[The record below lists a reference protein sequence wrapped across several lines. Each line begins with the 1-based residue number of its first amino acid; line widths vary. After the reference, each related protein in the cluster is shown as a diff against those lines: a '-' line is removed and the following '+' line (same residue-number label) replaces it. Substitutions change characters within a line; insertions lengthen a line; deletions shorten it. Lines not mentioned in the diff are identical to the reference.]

1 MKWRDLYAD
10 SEDQK
15 EFAGLNGFADVPEN
29 ERKSGCV
36 VEVGSKVAKGAQFIF
51 KSPLLSAAAFI

>member
-15 EFAGLNGFADVPEN
+15 EFAGLNDFADVPEN
-29 ERKSGCV
+29 ERKSGCA

-51 KSPLLSAAAFI
+51 KSPPA